1 MQGAIQITYPESLA
15 KSLKLNLKDFENE
28 MKMSALVKL
37 FELGKVSSGT
47 AAKVLGISRV
57 EFLDRM
63 ASYKVSL
70 FQYSNLD
77 ELTEDLAN
85 A

>member
-1 MQGAIQITYPESLA
+1 MQRDIQITFPESLA
-15 KSLKLNLKDFENE
+15 NSLKLSLKDFENE

-47 AAKVLGISRV
+47 AAKVMGISRV
-57 EFLDRM
+57 EFLDRL
-63 ASYKVSL
+63 ATYQVSL

-77 ELTEDLAN
+77 DLNEDLAN

>member
-1 MQGAIQITYPESLA
+1 MA
-15 KSLKLNLKDFENE
+15 KSLKMNLKDFESE

-37 FELGKVSSGT
+37 FELGKISSGT

-63 ASYKVSL
+63 ASYQVSL

>member
-1 MQGAIQITYPESLA
+1 MQRDIQITYPESLA
-15 KSLKLNLKDFENE
+15 NSLKMSLKDFENE
-28 MKMSALVKL
+28 MKMSALAKL

-47 AAKVLGISRV
+47 AAKVMGISRI

-63 ASYKVSL
+63 AAYQVSI

-77 ELTEDLAN
+77 DLNEDLAN

>member
-1 MQGAIQITYPESLA
+1 MQREIQITYPESLA
-15 KSLKLNLKDFENE
+15 NSLKMSLKDFEIE
-28 MKMSALVKL
+28 MKMSALTKL

-47 AAKVLGISRV
+47 AAKVIGISRV
-57 EFLDRM
+57 EFLDRL
-63 ASYKVSL
+63 AIYQVSL

-77 ELTEDLAN
+77 DLNEDLAN

>member
-1 MQGAIQITYPESLA
+1 MQRDIQITYPESLA
-15 KSLKLNLKDFENE
+15 NSLKMSLKDFENE
-28 MKMSALVKL
+28 MKMSALAKL

-47 AAKVLGISRV
+47 AAKVINISRI
-57 EFLDRM
+57 EFLDKIT
-63 ASYKVSL
+63 AYQVSI

-77 ELTEDLAN
+77 DLNEDLAN